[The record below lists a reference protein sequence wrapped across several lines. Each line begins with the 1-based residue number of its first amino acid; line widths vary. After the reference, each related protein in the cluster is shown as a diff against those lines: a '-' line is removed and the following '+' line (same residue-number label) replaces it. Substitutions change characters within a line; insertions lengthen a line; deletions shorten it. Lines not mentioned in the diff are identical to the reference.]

1 MTDDGSAQVSR
12 RGVLFGSAAAVLVP
26 GVAARLAAGLGTGAA
41 AGLAAAP
48 AAARSATPAARE
60 IPAHPLPV
68 PDTVSPEMEPVVGAD
83 LPANWSY
90 VPDGAEAWR
99 KMQQAS
105 TEGAGPILDEIRQ
118 KLGVTVTQREIAG
131 VPCFVSMPNTLPERN
146 RGRMLM
152 HLHGGGYV
160 LFPGLVG
167 AGEGM
172 MMAGYGGFPVVSV
185 DYRMSPD
192 HPFPAPLEDAIAV
205 WTALLAEHDPKRMAI
220 FGTSAGGG
228 LTLATALQARAKGL
242 ALPAAMGLGSPW
254 VDLEQRGDSVFAN
267 AMVDN
272 ALVSW
277 IGWVGAAARLY
288 AGANDIRDPLIAP
301 IYGDF
306 AGLPPAIV
314 TSGTRDLF
322 LSDAVRTH
330 RKLRQAG
337 IEAALQVF
345 EAQSHAQFLTPFA
358 PETEDAFGEIAAF
371 FDRHLA

>member
-48 AAARSATPAARE
+48 AAARSGTPAARE

-105 TEGAGPILDEIRQ
+105 TEGAGPILDEIRE

-160 LFPGLVG
+160 LFPGLIG

-205 WTALLAEHDPKRMAI
+205 WTALLAEHDAERMAI

-254 VDLEQRGDSVFAN
+254 VDLEQRGDFVFAN